1 MDYKQILVDFLDT
14 PPNIGWVRRGHE
26 WRKKTSVGTFVI
38 RLGLQGTGVTLAAP
52 FEVAAEFSTAKKAD
66 EWVKLAERFMEK
78 NPPDGWS
85 VNENRTQWECNE
97 IVIALSARHGGL
109 YLFNR
114 SQRNDAPYVN
124 LVCHA
129 IPSALRSGMTYCCQ
143 NNPLK
148 ENTLS
153 DGAGE

>member
-1 MDYKQILVDFLDT
+1 MDYKQILVDFLET

-26 WRKKTSVGTFVI
+26 WQKKTSVGTFVI
-38 RLGLQGTGVTLAAP
+38 RLGLKGEGVMLQSP
-52 FEVAAEFSTAKKAD
+52 FEGAAEFSTAKKATT
-66 EWVKLAERFMEK
+66 WVKLTERFMKK

-85 VNENRTQWECNE
+85 ANESKTQWECNG

-109 YLFNR
+109 FVLSNA
-114 SQRNDAPYVN
+114 NDMNVE
-124 LVCHA
+124 VICRT
-129 IPSALRSGMTYCCQ
+129 ISSAHRIAMDYCCQ
-143 NNPLK
+143 NNPIK